1 MYLQGLDM
9 YDRDTLDKYLKEYK
23 QYGMRVKVLGW
34 RESKIAVE
42 YLSHSDKTKVKLI
55 SVDKLQ
61 TGLEAVHL
69 DAQPI
74 DIC

>member
-23 QYGMRVKVLGW
+23 HYGMRVSVLGW

-42 YLSHSDKTKVKLI
+42 YLNHSDKTVVKLI
-55 SVDKLQ
+55 SLDRLQ
-61 TGLEAVHL
+61 TGLENVHL

>member
-61 TGLEAVHL
+61 TGLEDVHL

>member
-23 QYGMRVKVLGW
+23 LYGMRVKVLGW

-55 SVDKLQ
+55 SVDRLQ
-61 TGLEAVHL
+61 TGLEDVHL